1 MPKGPAKPKKQVP
14 ASPGVRLN
22 KFIAN
27 AGIASR
33 RKADEL
39 IAAGKVTVNGT
50 VVVEMG
56 HRILASD
63 VVMYM
68 GKRVKPANHVY
79 VLLNK
84 PKDFITTT
92 SDERG
97 RKTVMSLVQK
107 ATQERIYPVGR
118 LDRQTTGL
126 LLFTNDGDLA
136 QKLTHP
142 SFQIEKVYGVTLDKP
157 LATHHFDAIK
167 RGVQLEEGVV
177 PVDDLA
183 YTNSNDKR
191 EVGIALHVGWNRVVR
206 RLFESLGYEVKK
218 LDRTIY
224 AGLTKKDLPRGRW
237 RYLAKGEVTIL
248 KHLLQ

>member
-1 MPKGPAKPKKQVP
+1 MPKGPAKPKQEST
-14 ASPGVRLN
+14 SPGIRLN

-39 IAAGKVTVNGT
+39 IAAGKVTVNGE
-50 VVVEMG
+50 VIREMG
-56 HRILASD
+56 YR
-63 VVMYM
+63 VMRQDEVKFQ
-68 GKRVKPANHVY
+68 GKVVKPANHVY

-107 ATQERIYPVGR
+107 ATSERIYPVGR
-118 LDRQTTGL
+118 LDRNTTGL

-142 SFQIEKVYGVTLDKP
+142 SFQVEKVYGVSLDKP
-157 LATHHFDAIK
+157 LQTHHFDEIK
-167 RGVQLEEGVV
+167 RGVKLEEGVV

-183 YTNSNDKR
+183 YTNSNDQR

-206 RLFESLGYEVKK
+206 RLFEALGYEVKK

-237 RYLAKGEVTIL
+237 RHLAKKEVTIL

>member
-1 MPKGPAKPKKQVP
+1 MPKGPVKPTKGESS
-14 ASPGVRLN
+14 APGTRLN

-39 IAAGKVTVNGT
+39 IAAGKVTVNGD
-50 VVVEMG
+50 VVREMG
-56 HRILASD
+56 HRITRSD
-63 VVMYM
+63 VVKFM
-68 GKRVKPANHVY
+68 GKEVKPANHVY

-92 SDERG
+92 SDEKG
-97 RKTVMSLVQK
+97 RKTVMSLIQK
-107 ATQERIYPVGR
+107 ATNERIYPVGR

-157 LATHHFDAIK
+157 LQTHHFDAIK
-167 RGVQLEEGVV
+167 RGVELEEGTV

-183 YTNSNDKR
+183 YTNSNDQR

-206 RLFESLGYEVKK
+206 RLFEAVGYEVKK

-237 RYLAKGEVTIL
+237 RYLAKREITIL